1 MPIARRTKP
10 SYYTAEDHK
19 TLQILFTKYGHASK
33 VKKSQFW
40 EKVCNDFNA
49 VTSSAKRNPIQ
60 IRAYFND
67 QRQCAVS
74 YPIKSETNNDEIDL
88 QRNQL
93 VLPPPPDEFHL
104 LQSDEEKDTLGS
116 PVKKPKSSTASSS
129 SSSGYLGSSSE
140 HTDEYRSLADDLP
153 KSWEFTEIGTSYLSS
168 TDQGSPMMSPERE
181 EPHIFDDI
189 DDFSMGRT
197 STFEKSAIS
206 SDLVN
211 ILSEQARQHHK
222 LKMKLLKD
230 KFRKSS
236 DAHKTKMI
244 MMEKEHEMKKKE
256 HERKMEILM
265 QKYKSIKDG
274 MEE

>member
-1 MPIARRTKP
+1 MAHNFAQGESRLIM
-10 SYYTAEDHK
+10 
-19 TLQILFTKYGHASK
+19 
-33 VKKSQFW
+33 
-40 EKVCNDFNA
+40 
-49 VTSSAKRNPIQ
+49 
-60 IRAYFND
+60 
-67 QRQCAVS
+67 
-74 YPIKSETNNDEIDL
+74 
-88 QRNQL
+88 
-93 VLPPPPDEFHL
+93 
-104 LQSDEEKDTLGS
+104 TLGS